1 MKFNKNVFQKEDL
14 NYNKSKNMEEISVVV
29 IKNNYTQENDY
40 RDYSKNMI

>member
-1 MKFNKNVFQKEDL
+1 MKFNKNVYQKEDL